1 MENADI
7 IKQLLIR
14 RYSKLSNVKEEKI
27 RAKLDNNSIDVII
40 EKHNN
45 TTNWGIALFTIVM
58 FALVVQI
65 VALYLSNS
73 FNYGLIPNML
83 LVILFQKGL
92 HDNFEK
98 KEILKILKEI
108 G

>member
-14 RYSKLSNVKEEKI
+14 RYSKLSNVKEEKTKE
-27 RAKLDNNSIDVII
+27 KLDNNPIEVII

-45 TTNWGIALFTIVM
+45 ITNWGIVLFTIVM
-58 FALVVQI
+58 FALVIQL

-73 FNYGLIPNML
+73 FNYGLIPNIL

-98 KEILKILKEI
+98 KEILKTLKEI